1 MRPWLARGGGR
12 VVPPRL
18 RLEDGEPNGIF
29 STRQLIDRNFPVV
42 DLFLAQSE
50 PYSTFTDST
59 SSPFSAGWPLLI
71 AEQEWRRTEVMA

>member
-29 STRQLIDRNFPVV
+29 STRQLIDRIF
-42 DLFLAQSE
+42 
-50 PYSTFTDST
+50 
-59 SSPFSAGWPLLI
+59 
-71 AEQEWRRTEVMA
+71 RR